1 MQTGL
6 QRLEGGALLFK
17 IGEFSRLVR
26 VSPRMLRHY
35 EKCGILHPTEIDE
48 CTGYRQY
55 SAGQI
60 PLVQNIVKLKDLGF
74 SIDEIKDVLPRIDD
88 FAYMNRIL
96 RAKAD
101 SVQSVIE
108 IEQAKLERLF
118 SMSNTMRKERNIMV
132 FEIEVKKVPAIKV
145 ISLRGII
152 PQYNQEG
159 ILWEKLGRYVSEKQI
174 QCHSDGYS
182 TFFDE
187 EYKES
192 DIDVEIAIP
201 VDTIG
206 TSEGDFVFKVYEEIP
221 LAATIR
227 FTGPFEGGYDA
238 ASEKLAKWMEDNGY
252 SFAGHLRGHTI
263 VSPDEEPNSE
273 KWETELQAPIVKK

>member
-1 MQTGL
+1 MF
-6 QRLEGGALLFK
+6 R
-17 IGEFSRLVR
+17 IGEFSKLVR
-26 VSPRMLRHY
+26 ISPRMLRHY
-35 EKCGILHPTEIDE
+35 EKCGILYPAEIDKF
-48 CTGYRQY
+48 TGYRQY

-60 PLVQNIVKLKDLGF
+60 PLVQSILTLRDLGF
-74 SIDEIKDVLPRIDD
+74 SIDEIEDILPRIDD
-88 FAYMNRIL
+88 FTYMNRIV

-101 SVQSVIE
+101 SVQSAIE
-108 IEQAKLERLF
+108 KEHAKLERLL
-118 SMSNTMRKERNIMV
+118 SMSSTMRKERNIMV
-132 FEIEVKKVPAIKV
+132 YEVELKKLPAIKV

-159 ILWEKLGRYVSEKQI
+159 VLWEKLGRYVGEKGI

-206 TSEGDFVFKVYEEIP
+206 VSEGEFIYMEYEEIP
-221 LAATIR
+221 LAATVR
-227 FTGPFEGGYDA
+227 FTGPFDGGYDA
-238 ASEKLAKWMEDNGY
+238 ASEKLARWIEDNGY

-263 VSPDEEPNSE
+263 VSPDDEPNPE
-273 KWETELQAPIVKK
+273 KWETELQAPVVKS